1 MNKKQTTNKRRTTNA
16 HSKVDKEFDFK
27 DSGKMKN
34 PDNKFCK
41 DYDHPRTNDPSWYDQ
56 YGLMSSA
63 ANISMYN
70 PTGIKVDLTTDT
82 YKQTVGLESGGPTPA
97 LFRIPGI
104 MTFDTAYGP
113 GVADDVN
120 AAINVAAQSIY
131 TFVRHWNSG
140 AANYEKADLM
150 QYIMLVESAWVM
162 YWQGVRAYS
171 AMNAV
176 NTLNRY
182 VPRFVTEALGF
193 DYDDLTA
200 KLTLF
205 RSILDQYAVRISRFV
220 IPNDLTYAKRLDYL
234 FSNIFVDSTSAKAQ
248 FYIYNPA
255 GYYEFALEGDS
266 DPHPGAGYLKWNWFN
281 TYSGTEPKQHTP
293 WTVDQYQ
300 TMLSAIAENLEDQE
314 DFGIMS
320 GDILK
325 AYPNNAVKSVGNVPA
340 DLVMQPIYDQYALE
354 QIHNATITGYPV
366 VSDVTDDEILHNW
379 NIRQNPEI
387 NGGELIYNP
396 LIQLTAIIPA
406 SQNPVYGKRI
416 VDFHRDNVNY
426 LDVTEATRSMVVLK
440 PCVDT
445 TNQEEGYAQI
455 RATGAETIVKGR
467 VFTIDAN
474 GDIHESAIYTENDFN
489 TLDSAELNNAVI
501 NAATFIS
508 RLANISQFD
517 YAPHAFM
524 LTSLYGETTH
534 NYYLRGIALFSDI
547 DNYSVIDPE
556 VVNNIHSAALLSLF
570 KINL

>member
-1 MNKKQTTNKRRTTNA
+1 MNKKSTTTRKPTK
-16 HSKVDKEFDFK
+16 KVNHDIDFK

-34 PDNKFCK
+34 PDDKFCR
-41 DYDHPRTNDPSWYDQ
+41 DYEHPKTNDPSWYDQ

-63 ANISMYN
+63 ANVSMYN
-70 PTGIKVDLTTDT
+70 PTGIKVDLPTDI
-82 YKQTVGLESGGPTPA
+82 YKQNLGSHTHGFTPA

-104 MTFDTAYGP
+104 MTFDTAFGP
-113 GVADDVN
+113 GIADDVN

-131 TFVRHWNSG
+131 TYVRHWNSG

-193 DYDDLTA
+193 DYDDLTS

-205 RSILDQYAVRISRFV
+205 RSILDQFAVRISRFV

-234 FSNIFVDSTSAKAQ
+234 FSNIFVDSMSAKSQ

-281 TYSGTEPKQHTP
+281 TYAGTEPNQHAP

-366 VSDVTDDEILHNW
+366 VKDVTDNEVLHNW
-379 NIRQNPEI
+379 NVRQNPEI

-416 VDFHRDNVNY
+416 IDFHRDGITY
-426 LDVTEATRSMVVLK
+426 LDVTEATRSMAVLK
-440 PCVDT
+440 PCVDSG
-445 TNQEEGYAQI
+445 NQSEGYAQI

-467 VFTIDAN
+467 VFTINMN
-474 GDIHESAIYTENDFN
+474 GEISESPIYTENDFN
-489 TLDSAELNNAVI
+489 TSDDDSVTEIVSA
-501 NAATFIS
+501 AATFIA
-508 RLANISQFD
+508 RLANVSQFD
-517 YAPHAFM
+517 YAPHTFL
-524 LTSLYGETTH
+524 LTSLWEMT
-534 NYYLRGIALFSDI
+534 NADLDLEGIALFSDI

>member
-1 MNKKQTTNKRRTTNA
+1 MNKNTKPRKKNTTAK
-16 HSKVDKEFDFK
+16 SIKDVDCK

-34 PDNKFCK
+34 PDSQFSR
-41 DYDHPRTNDPSWYDQ
+41 DYDHPKTNEPIWYDQ

-70 PTGIKVDLTTDT
+70 PTGSKVDLTTDT
-82 YKQTVGLESGGPTPA
+82 YKQTLGLASSDPTPA

-113 GVADDVN
+113 GIADDVN

-162 YWQGVRAYS
+162 YHQGVRAYS

-193 DYDDLTA
+193 DYDDLTS

-205 RSILDQYAVRISRFV
+205 RSILDQFAVRISRFV

-234 FSNIFVDSTSAKAQ
+234 FSNIFVDGLSAKSQ

-281 TYSGTEPKQHTP
+281 TYSGTEPVQHAP

-300 TMLSAIAENLEDQE
+300 TMLSRIAENLEDQE

-325 AYPNNAVKSVGNVPA
+325 AYPNNAVKTVGNVPT
-340 DLVMQPIYDQYALE
+340 DLVMRPVYDQYALE

-366 VSDVTDDEILHNW
+366 VSDVTDNEVVHNW

-406 SQNPVYGKRI
+406 AQNPVYGKRI
-416 VDFHRDNVNY
+416 IDFHRDDTTY
-426 LDVTEATRSMVVLK
+426 LDVTEATRSMVVLR
-440 PCVDT
+440 PCVDSA
-445 TNQEEGYAQI
+445 NQKLGYAQI
-455 RATGAETIVKGR
+455 RATGAETLVKGR

-474 GDIHESAIYTENDFN
+474 GNIHESPLYTENDFN
-489 TLDSAELNNAVI
+489 TLDSAELNATVI
-501 NAATFIS
+501 AAATFIA
-508 RLANISQFD
+508 RMANISQFN
-517 YAPHAFM
+517 YAPHVFL
-524 LTSLYGETTH
+524 LTSLYGETTS
-534 NYYLRGIALFSDI
+534 NLYLRGISIFSNI
-547 DNYSVIDPE
+547 DNYSIVDPE
-556 VVNNIHSAALLSLF
+556 VLNNIHSAALLSLF